1 MGCGCPVARGR
12 RGHGVPRAGK
22 STRDP
27 GVKTTVLGQIGL
39 FVKGDPWGSE
49 AGGIPGGGSGPPADG
64 GGRLAR
70 LRLRQVRRQA
80 RATLA
85 RGRGLTAAVWMGGR
99 AVECTGLENRQR
111 RKSFVG
117 SNPTPSVFFGEKTQR
132 VSVRGG
138 PDRRSEHRLMKRAV
152 ISERGPPTLVSSGSR
167 GPPEGR
173 AIRRAPSE
181 IGMGR
186 RRAEWI
192 RISKAG
198 QNEQDHAAAAARS
211 EIGMDARAAARPDS
225 LAIWR
230 LESI

>member
-39 FVKGDPWGSE
+39 FVKGDPWGTE

-117 SNPTPSVFFGEKTQR
+117 SNPTPSVLVVAGFRGLSFLSAFPGCVLSGSE
-132 VSVRGG
+132 SVR
-138 PDRRSEHRLMKRAV
+138 AF
-152 ISERGPPTLVSSGSR
+152 
-167 GPPEGR
+167 
-173 AIRRAPSE
+173 
-181 IGMGR
+181 
-186 RRAEWI
+186 
-192 RISKAG
+192 
-198 QNEQDHAAAAARS
+198 AA
-211 EIGMDARAAARPDS
+211 PDS
-225 LAIWR
+225 FAV
-230 LESI
+230 SIPLGRCRCQR

>member
-1 MGCGCPVARGR
+1 MWGIPLLAISRHASRDLSVTCLVSGLDLSRSVSVWLDFASRARPRLTRRGR
-12 RGHGVPRAGK
+12 LQERFTLV
-22 STRDP
+22 
-27 GVKTTVLGQIGL
+27 
-39 FVKGDPWGSE
+39 FKGDPF
-49 AGGIPGGGSGPPADG
+49 GGARRGFAD
-64 GGRLAR
+64 
-70 LRLRQVRRQA
+70 
-80 RATLA
+80 
-85 RGRGLTAAVWMGGR
+85 
-99 AVECTGLENRQR
+99 LENRQR

>member
-1 MGCGCPVARGR
+1 V
-12 RGHGVPRAGK
+12 
-22 STRDP
+22 
-27 GVKTTVLGQIGL
+27 
-39 FVKGDPWGSE
+39 
-49 AGGIPGGGSGPPADG
+49 GSGP
-64 GGRLAR
+64 
-70 LRLRQVRRQA
+70 
-80 RATLA
+80 
-85 RGRGLTAAVWMGGR
+85 
-99 AVECTGLENRQR
+99 
-111 RKSFVG
+111 
-117 SNPTPSVFFGEKTQR
+117 
-132 VSVRGG
+132 
-138 PDRRSEHRLMKRAV
+138 DRWSEHRLMKRAV

-167 GPPEGR
+167 GPHEGR

-198 QNEQDHAAAAARS
+198 QNEQDHAAAARS

>member
-1 MGCGCPVARGR
+1 M
-12 RGHGVPRAGK
+12 
-22 STRDP
+22 
-27 GVKTTVLGQIGL
+27 
-39 FVKGDPWGSE
+39 
-49 AGGIPGGGSGPPADG
+49 GSGP
-64 GGRLAR
+64 
-70 LRLRQVRRQA
+70 
-80 RATLA
+80 
-85 RGRGLTAAVWMGGR
+85 
-99 AVECTGLENRQR
+99 
-111 RKSFVG
+111 
-117 SNPTPSVFFGEKTQR
+117 
-132 VSVRGG
+132 
-138 PDRRSEHRLMKRAV
+138 DRWSEHRLMKRAV
-152 ISERGPPTLVSSGSR
+152 ISERGPPTLVTSGSR
-167 GPPEGR
+167 GPHEGR